1 MSYQLKKEHL
11 TNWNA
16 PKSDWR
22 PANINNKPVINYD
35 RDVYIPENSSS
46 PPIVHGKDLSILKAP
61 PGQGT
66 VGPIVETQPSAMDKN
81 YYPYWHYYK
90 LKNPDW
96 MMRHHQ
102 NNDGQLIPY
111 DTVDPSQYI
120 EEPAMA
126 NTKPKLS
133 RHSRKSHL
141 VTSDASKHRNKNVND
156 KFTNEDKRHH
166 HQHNYSVSSAKQYV
180 DQEFR
185 AIDNSFKK
193 LERTTYFEGI
203 GNPPII
209 SNQNSYLPSIL
220 PRENLSGS
228 KSTDSYT
235 KFTLSKDWR
244 DSIKS
249 PRIYK
254 ADPQTKLYD
263 RYFNNVI
270 EKKLTS

>member
-1 MSYQLKKEHL
+1 
-11 TNWNA
+11 
-16 PKSDWR
+16 
-22 PANINNKPVINYD
+22 
-35 RDVYIPENSSS
+35 
-46 PPIVHGKDLSILKAP
+46 
-61 PGQGT
+61 
-66 VGPIVETQPSAMDKN
+66 MDKN

-133 RHSRKSHL
+133 RHSRKSHP
-141 VTSDASKHRNKNVND
+141 
-156 KFTNEDKRHH
+156 
-166 HQHNYSVSSAKQYV
+166 KQYV

>member
-46 PPIVHGKDLSILKAP
+46 PPIVHGKDLSLTPNNKKLVSP
-61 PGQGT
+61 PLSPANLPKKEQHTLRYAYNELPENGISLAVQF
-66 VGPIVETQPSAMDKN
+66 
-81 YYPYWHYYK
+81 
-90 LKNPDW
+90 
-96 MMRHHQ
+96 
-102 NNDGQLIPY
+102 NNIK
-111 DTVDPSQYI
+111 
-120 EEPAMA
+120 E
-126 NTKPKLS
+126 
-133 RHSRKSHL
+133 
-141 VTSDASKHRNKNVND
+141 
-156 KFTNEDKRHH
+156 
-166 HQHNYSVSSAKQYV
+166 
-180 DQEFR
+180 
-185 AIDNSFKK
+185 K